1 MKIDKRPPASNDEE
15 RDQSLRAYL
24 MYQEMMRTPR
34 LVQEMRDIFLSALVE
49 RGIATKENLAK
60 QARELLKKAGK
71 PETEEAV
78 GEYVDVLTDLTFA
91 DFFSDEEIDNHIN
104 LARKKEL
111 LAELIRVLTTENVT
125 YPQIKHALHDFCAIP
140 EGKLFLSPTET
151 EGVRVELIDHFISNQ
166 LPYIGIAKNHITVR
180 DIGDIVERTCWNSR
194 RHGRIGGKAAGMI
207 LAYKVLIPRLEDR
220 DPELE
225 RSIAI
230 PESYYF
236 SSGIFADFI
245 DYNGLQRFHVHKYG
259 SREEIERRYRE
270 IPTLMEQAS
279 FPPDVLSQFRIFLE
293 NVGEHPLVIRSSSY
307 LEDNFGHAFSGKY
320 DSEFFANKGDIELR
334 LEGFIRA
341 FKKVLGSALAFG
353 PIIYRRDHGLLD
365 FDEQMGVLVQKV
377 VGHRV
382 GNFFFPTAAGVAF
395 SYNAYNWSPRIDKEQ
410 GLVRL
415 VYGLGT
421 HAVDRVGRDYPRM
434 VPLSHPLLRPETGA
448 EQIAH
453 YSQRQVDVLNLKTG
467 ILEVVPFVELA
478 GVASDEDLFTVVSGN
493 EAGNLAAPMFKTQPI
508 DPRRSCITFENLL
521 TRTGFTKLMR
531 KALDKLQRAY
541 SSPVDVEFA
550 WEDDKLYI
558 LQCRPLLVT
567 ESSERIAIPEDI
579 PKEMILFTNDTFVSN
594 DVVSDIEYVVYVDPK
609 AYSLLE
615 SYGEKIEIGSAVSK
629 LNQLLDGKRYA
640 LFGPGRWGSND
651 INLGV
656 RVSYEDINHTL
667 ILGEIAFA
675 EEGSTPE
682 VSYGTHFFIDLV
694 EASIVAIAIFPDKP
708 GAVFRED
715 YFLQSPNELER
726 LAPDLAS
733 HSRVIH
739 VIHVPENTQ
748 GRFFQVYQDGNSQRG
763 IGFLGHPGEYTPQG
777 SQACEVSS

>member
-1 MKIDKRPPASNDEE
+1 MKNNKAPRTSKDEE
-15 RDQSLRAYL
+15 REKSLRAYL
-24 MYQEMMRTPR
+24 MYQEMMRTPL
-34 LVQEMRDIFLSALVE
+34 LVKEMRDIFLSALAE
-49 RGIATKENLAK
+49 RGIATKEDLEK
-60 QARELLKKAGK
+60 QARELAKRAGEADRE
-71 PETEEAV
+71 ETV
-78 GEYVDVLTDLTFA
+78 GEYVDALTDLTFSTA
-91 DFFSDEEIDNHIN
+91 FSGEEIDNYIN
-104 LARKKEL
+104 LARKEEL
-111 LAELIRVLTTENVT
+111 LSELIRVLNTENVT
-125 YPQIKHALHDFCAIP
+125 YRQIKQALYDFCAIP
-140 EGKLFLSPTET
+140 EGKLFLPATET
-151 EGVRVELIDHFISNQ
+151 EGVRVELINHFISNQ

-180 DIGDIVERTCWNSR
+180 DIGDIVERTCWNKR
-194 RHGRIGGKAAGMI
+194 RHGRIGGKAAGMM

-225 RSIAI
+225 RFIAI

-245 DYNGLQRFHVHKYG
+245 DYNGLERFHVHKYG
-259 SREEIERRYRE
+259 SREEIEKRYRE
-270 IPTLMEQAS
+270 IPALMEQAS
-279 FPPDVLSQFRIFLE
+279 FPPDVLGQFRDFLE
-293 NVGEHPLVIRSSSY
+293 QVGEHPLVVRSSSY
-307 LEDNFGHAFSGKY
+307 LEDSFGHAFSGKY
-320 DSEFFANKGDIELR
+320 DSIFFANNGDIELR
-334 LEGFIRA
+334 LQGFIRA
-341 FKKVLGSALAFG
+341 YKEVLGSALAFG
-353 PIIYRRDHGLLD
+353 PILYRRDHGLLD

-377 VGHRV
+377 VGHQV
-382 GNFFFPTAAGVAF
+382 GDYFFPTASGVAF

-453 YSQRQVDVLNLKTG
+453 YSQRQVDALNLKTG
-467 ILEVVPFVELA
+467 ALEVVPFVELA
-478 GVASDEDLFTVVSGN
+478 GIAPGEDLFPVVSCN
-493 EAGNLAAPMFKTQPI
+493 EAGNLAAPMFKTQAM

-521 TRTGFTKLMR
+521 TRTGFTQLM
-531 KALDKLQRAY
+531 KKVLDILQRAY
-541 SSPVDVEFA
+541 GNPVDVEFA
-550 WEDDKLYI
+550 WEEDKLYI

-567 ESSERIAIPEDI
+567 ESLEKITIPEDI
-579 PKEMILFTNDTFVSN
+579 PEEMILFTNDTFVSN
-594 DVVSDIEYVVYVDPK
+594 DVVPDIEYVVYVDPK

-615 SYGEKIEIGSAVSK
+615 TFEEKLAIGRAVGE
-629 LNQLLDGKRYA
+629 LNHVLEGKRYV

-708 GAVFRED
+708 DAVFRED
-715 YFLQSPNELER
+715 YFLRSPNELEK
-726 LAPDLAS
+726 LAPGLAS
-733 HSRVIH
+733 HSRVIR
-739 VIHVPENTQ
+739 VIHVPDTAQ

-763 IGFLGHPGEYTPQG
+763 VGFLGHPGEYTSQG
-777 SQACEVSS
+777 GLTCEVS